1 MGMIQLLAVLMVVLF
16 VLKLKKP
23 LYTAIGAGIIS
34 AVLLY
39 RISWNEALRLITR
52 GVFQKDTLEL
62 ILAFLGLNFLQQAM
76 ERREQRKGKN
86 YKIVSLFSSIR
97 LNIMVMPFLIGL
109 LPSAG
114 AVSLAAPVV
123 EGMGK
128 EYLSKE
134 EKAFVASYYRHISE
148 MFLPTYSYIILA
160 VNLSGV
166 HMGKFQAAMLPAI
179 FLLFILGYA
188 FYVRKI
194 PDRNNGQT
202 GLQMKAGERVRQL
215 VEQYWAIILLV
226 LVILLGDIPVYV
238 AAFPVVFLFI
248 LVNGFSGR
256 ELRDMM
262 ADSIQ
267 FPIMLD
273 TVFVMAFKE
282 ILLYTNAF
290 EELPE
295 YLMNFHIPPI
305 LVFALLF
312 FVGSL
317 IMGSQAAV
325 AVGIPLA
332 FASIPNGGVGLLV
345 LAVGMVFLASQIS
358 PTHVCLSIAAEYF
371 QCSFWD
377 LVKKMLPVVVAY
389 MVLIVP
395 YSILLCE
402 IF

>member
-215 VEQYWAIILLV
+215 VEQCWAIILLV

-238 AAFPVVFLFI
+238 AVFPVVFLFI

>member
-1 MGMIQLLAVLMVVLF
+1 MGMIQLLAVLMVILF

-114 AVSLAAPVV
+114 AVSFAAPVV

-215 VEQYWAIILLV
+215 VEQFWAIILLV

-238 AAFPVVFLFI
+238 AVFPVVFLFI
-248 LVNGFSGR
+248 LVNGFRGR

-273 TVFVMAFKE
+273 TVFIMAFKE

-305 LVFALLF
+305 FVFALLF

>member
-39 RISWNEALRLITR
+39 RVSWNEALRLITR

-215 VEQYWAIILLV
+215 VEQCWAIILLV

-238 AAFPVVFLFI
+238 AVFPVVFLFI

>member
-1 MGMIQLLAVLMVVLF
+1 MGMLQLLAVLMVILF

-148 MFLPTYSYIILA
+148 ITA
-160 VNLSGV
+160 N
-166 HMGKFQAAMLPAI
+166 
-179 FLLFILGYA
+179 
-188 FYVRKI
+188 
-194 PDRNNGQT
+194 
-202 GLQMKAGERVRQL
+202 
-215 VEQYWAIILLV
+215 
-226 LVILLGDIPVYV
+226 
-238 AAFPVVFLFI
+238 
-248 LVNGFSGR
+248 
-256 ELRDMM
+256 
-262 ADSIQ
+262 
-267 FPIMLD
+267 
-273 TVFVMAFKE
+273 
-282 ILLYTNAF
+282 
-290 EELPE
+290 
-295 YLMNFHIPPI
+295 
-305 LVFALLF
+305 
-312 FVGSL
+312 
-317 IMGSQAAV
+317 
-325 AVGIPLA
+325 
-332 FASIPNGGVGLLV
+332 
-345 LAVGMVFLASQIS
+345 
-358 PTHVCLSIAAEYF
+358 
-371 QCSFWD
+371 
-377 LVKKMLPVVVAY
+377 
-389 MVLIVP
+389 IVP
-395 YSILLCE
+395 SYE
-402 IF
+402 NPM

>member
-238 AAFPVVFLFI
+238 AVFPVVFLFI

-358 PTHVCLSIAAEYF
+358 PTHVCLSIAVEYF

>member
-238 AAFPVVFLFI
+238 AVFPVVFLFI

-290 EELPE
+290 EELPK

>member
-238 AAFPVVFLFI
+238 AVFPVVFLFI

-273 TVFVMAFKE
+273 TVLVMAFKE